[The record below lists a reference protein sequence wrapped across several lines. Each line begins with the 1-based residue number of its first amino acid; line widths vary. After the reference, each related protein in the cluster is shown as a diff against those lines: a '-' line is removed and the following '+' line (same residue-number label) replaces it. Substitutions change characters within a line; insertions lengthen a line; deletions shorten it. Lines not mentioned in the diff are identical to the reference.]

1 MTLAEFDALLDRHA
15 EKRNHALFCAGTVAA
30 AVVNFSMC
38 RKEGSDPVS
47 PIDFLP
53 QKPKTEQ
60 EMIDACLNVF
70 GETVQ
75 IVEALPN

>member
-1 MTLAEFDALLDRHA
+1 
-15 EKRNHALFCAGTVAA
+15 VAA
-30 AVVNFSMC
+30 AVINFSMC

-47 PIDFLP
+47 PMDFLP

-60 EMIDACLNVF
+60 EMIDACLKVF